1 MCPPELCK
9 KKMKRIHYL
18 SGLVIALFIA
28 LHLFNHLAGVFG
40 AETHI
45 AVMDQLRPI
54 YRNPFVETAL
64 LAAVAVQII
73 SGLSL
78 IRSKKGALQGFYDRL
93 QVRTGLY
100 LAFFL
105 LIHVAAVLI
114 GRYVMELDTNFY
126 FGVAGLN
133 TYPHKLFFIPY
144 YGLAILSFFGHTAA
158 IHFHK
163 MKGKMLGLTV
173 KQQSRSIL
181 IVGIIVTIII
191 FYGLTDGFSGVELP
205 KEYFILIGR

>member
-1 MCPPELCK
+1 
-9 KKMKRIHYL
+9 MKRIHYL
-18 SGLVIALFIA
+18 SGLVLALFIA
-28 LHLFNHLAGVFG
+28 LHLFNHLASVYG

-45 AVMDQLRPI
+45 ALMDQLRRA

-73 SGLSL
+73 SGISL
-78 IRSKKGALQGFYDRL
+78 VRCRKGALQGFYDRL

-133 TYPHKLFFIPY
+133 TFPINLFFIPY
-144 YGLAILSFFGHTAA
+144 YALAILSFFGHMAA
-158 IHFHK
+158 IHFQK
-163 MKGKMLGLTV
+163 MKGKILGLTV
-173 KQQSRSIL
+173 EQQSRSIL
-181 IVGIIVTIII
+181 IVGIIVTLVI
-191 FYGLTDGFSGVELP
+191 FYGLTDRFSGVELP
-205 KEYFILIGR
+205 KAYFILIGR